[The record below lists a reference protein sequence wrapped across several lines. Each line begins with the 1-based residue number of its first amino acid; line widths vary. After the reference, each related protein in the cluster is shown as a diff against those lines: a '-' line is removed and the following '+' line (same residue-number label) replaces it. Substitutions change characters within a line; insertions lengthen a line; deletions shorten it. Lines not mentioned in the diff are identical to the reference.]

1 MQEEESIVPGS
12 IHVNFTEIGGQG
24 NNINIYMYTTITIFD
39 DYLHFKQIVN
49 DKILKVLESENVKA
63 SYPGQNIYMMNR
75 EKNENIE
82 E

>member
-1 MQEEESIVPGS
+1 
-12 IHVNFTEIGGQG
+12 
-24 NNINIYMYTTITIFD
+24 MYTTITIFD

-75 EKNENIE
+75 EKNKNIE

>member
-1 MQEEESIVPGS
+1 MINRKYWRVLNEKG
-12 IHVNFTEIGGQG
+12 FY

-75 EKNENIE
+75 EKNKNIE